1 MYQKFLPQGSIGI
14 QVLVHDGMGSTLVA
28 KTSRGETYVISTTLV
43 TPNDLEDN
51 YVENTT
57 LVFV

>member
-1 MYQKFLPQGSIGI
+1 MYQKFMPEGSIGI
-14 QVLVHDGMGSTLVA
+14 QVLVHDGMA
-28 KTSRGETYVISTTLV
+28 KNLEGNVLQGTYVINTTLV
-43 TPNDLEDN
+43 SPNSLEDN